1 MVSPWIF
8 WLNYQHVLP
17 QIQTLSWPDQ
27 TCLLTVINIVVMLIF
42 FDRFLFLKK
51 IPTKRKLLSAIA
63 VVLGLFICLIPTFSS
78 QIDSEGKSHLGG
90 ATGVG
95 RVLWPLAFMLGFVS
109 TVTFI

>member
-1 MVSPWIF
+1 MIPGICIYV
-8 WLNYQHVLP
+8 Y
-17 QIQTLSWPDQ
+17 
-27 TCLLTVINIVVMLIF
+27 F

-51 IPTKRKLLSAIA
+51 IPTRRKLLSAIA

-78 QIDSEGKSHLGG
+78 QIDPQGASHLGG